1 MNREQADSLIRQLGT
16 AIGMTELALDDAG
29 MCLLALED
37 DTVITIGYDITSKQL
52 ILMSPLDAVEPTE
65 LVLRNMLIA
74 NFLWHGT
81 EGATLALNPGGR
93 VALLQ
98 RAVPDTVDVPGLQAA
113 FEAFALQARKW
124 NLALT
129 EQMAVEIPGAGIEP
143 AMMMRV

>member
-37 DTVITIGYDITSKQL
+37 DTVITIGYDITSEQL

-65 LVLRNMLIA
+65 RVLRNMLIA

-81 EGATLALNPGGR
+81 EGATLALNPSGQ

-98 RAVPDTVDVPGLQAA
+98 RAVPDAIDVPGLQAA
-113 FEAFALQARKW
+113 FEAFASQARTW

-129 EQMAVEIPGAGIEP
+129 EQTAVEIPSAGIEP
-143 AMMMRV
+143 AMMRV